1 MKLWRKM
8 LKLYCCFIALA
19 IVLKMGGISD
29 EHFLNEKE
37 FFLTDM
43 WIQVKLS
50 NHFGQ
55 RKGRT

>member
-1 MKLWRKM
+1 M

-19 IVLKMGGISD
+19 IVVKMGGISD
-29 EHFLNEKE
+29 EHFLNEKK
-37 FFLTDM
+37 FFLTDV